1 MADVFTKSERSKL
14 MSAIRGKGNRST
26 EWPLRSRIIQASI
39 RGWRIAPTNI
49 IGKPDFLFEQKKV
62 ALFVDGCFWH
72 GCTECRSIPLDNHSF
87 WLKKI
92 RSNKKRDKFVT
103 KALRSE
109 GWKVLRFWEHEVKKH
124 PNRCI
129 AFLRRNLDSRQR

>member
-72 GCTECRSIPLDNHSF
+72 GCTGVSKYSVRQSF
-87 WLKKI
+87 
-92 RSNKKRDKFVT
+92 
-103 KALRSE
+103 
-109 GWKVLRFWEHEVKKH
+109 VLAQK
-124 PNRCI
+124 
-129 AFLRRNLDSRQR
+129 DSFKQEER